1 MSPTEGYVA
10 TCAGMV
16 YQRSCCGLQE
26 ALLQKFPQKTFCRP
40 AFPKIPEPN
49 GLILNSR
56 INSY

>member
-26 ALLQKFPQKTFCRP
+26 ALFQNFLKKTFCHP
-40 AFPKIPEPN
+40 AFPKN
-49 GLILNSR
+49 SGTKWSNSDFLI
-56 INSY
+56 